1 MRPASFR
8 SVGAI
13 AVLAFAFQSFT
24 PNTTYAQSAKH
35 SASASN
41 PDEAAIHDYILSME
55 KVNTYAAVGK
65 KLQSAASADP
75 AMAAEMKKVEDA
87 DVPNVEKASL
97 IEKSLHTAAF
107 LKANGMTARDF
118 VLIPMTVI
126 TAGIA
131 LSAQDAKGK
140 PPAFVNPANIQ
151 FVRDHKSELEK
162 LQLFG
167 ASDTKEDD
175 TNDKHKDNDKD
186 SDKDNN

>member
-1 MRPASFR
+1 M
-8 SVGAI
+8 
-13 AVLAFAFQSFT
+13 Q
-24 PNTTYAQSAKH
+24 AQTAKH
-35 SASASN
+35 STNAPN

-55 KVNTYAAVGK
+55 KVSNYATVGK

-75 AMAAEMKKVEDA
+75 VMAAEMKKVEDT
-87 DVPNVEKASL
+87 DVSNVEKAAL
-97 IEKSLHTAAF
+97 IEKSPHTAAF

-118 VLIPMTVI
+118 VMIPMTVI
-126 TAGIA
+126 TAGIG

-140 PPAFVNPANIQ
+140 SPAFVNPANIQ

-167 ASDTKEDD
+167 ASNTKEQD
-175 TNDKHKDNDKD
+175 TNDKDKG